1 MILLLSSNFWGIDN
15 FQAKWQSMSIFA
27 KCGERTL
34 SWDIIIIEI
43 GNDNISHQSPN
54 IWRCIAS
61 LVWRESTSPKMV
73 NPLRHSIR
81 SILWKLLEI
90 WKNLERIIYIGI
102 PEKTGFKVV
111 KLREDL
117 QIKRDALGLFA
128 ESPLTSPPRP
138 GSNWEPTG
146 CLIPW
151 PKPYWYTWFKNFQ
164 NWSKKLSKS
173 AKIKSKDVQKMCKA
187 PRKYGM
193 VLITFKGMSES
204 NQMAFQLDLYES
216 NGIFRFDLF
225 LLDLN

>member
-1 MILLLSSNFWGIDN
+1 MILLLSSNFRGIDN

-111 KLREDL
+111 KLREDF
-117 QIKRDALGLFA
+117 QMKRDELGLFA
-128 ESPLTSPPRP
+128 EAPLHWGLHQDLAITGSLLGASSLDPNPTDTHGPKMSKNGLKNGQNRP
-138 GSNWEPTG
+138 KLNP
-146 CLIPW
+146 
-151 PKPYWYTWFKNFQ
+151 NM
-164 NWSKKLSKS
+164 SKKCGRHPEDTVWYLLPSKGCQ
-173 AKIKSKDVQKMCKA
+173 KVIK
-187 PRKYGM
+187 
-193 VLITFKGMSES
+193 
-204 NQMAFQLDLYES
+204 
-216 NGIFRFDLF
+216 
-225 LLDLN
+225 